1 MLRAFCLTLLLGAG
15 SLSAAE
21 LTYSTVPGHG
31 GLPLVVVEGGVPDGP
46 EILLLHGFSQSHLSF
61 LRQLQGPLAQEFRL
75 VAFDFRGH
83 GASPKPWR
91 SEDYAGSDVW
101 ADDVARVIAAKE
113 LDNPVL
119 VGWSYGGFVV
129 VDYLRHYGSGRIA
142 GVNLVGSLGGL
153 VPPGPPPEDLD
164 EEFVKEQ
171 QRNSANSRIV
181 HPLKNLEASEF
192 LSRLLS
198 TMNMTEE
205 EHRHAYA
212 MQIMMPA
219 YVRRLMGD
227 RNYNNTDMLARI
239 DLPVLLT
246 RGSEDFA
253 MPDAGTDKVLS
264 ALPDARLS
272 TYPDTGHLPFI
283 QLEERFNS
291 ELAAFVRELN

>member
-1 MLRAFCLTLLLGAG
+1 MLRVFCLCVLLGAG
-15 SLSAAE
+15 TLSAAE

-31 GLPLVVVEGGVPDGP
+31 GLPLVVVEGGVPDGL
-46 EILLLHGFSQSHLSF
+46 EILLVHGFSQSHLSF
-61 LRQLQGPLAQEFRL
+61 LRQLRGPLAQEFRL
-75 VAFDFRGH
+75 VAFDLRGH

-91 SEDYAGSDVW
+91 SEDYAASDVW
-101 ADDVARVIAAKE
+101 ADDVARVMAAKG

-129 VDYLRHYGSGRIA
+129 VDYLRHYGAGRIA

-153 VPPGPPPEDLD
+153 VPPTPPPEDLD
-164 EEFVKEQ
+164 AEFVKEQ

-181 HPLKNLEASEF
+181 HPLKNLEAYEF

-227 RNYNNTDMLARI
+227 RNYNNADMLVRI
-239 DLPVLLT
+239 DLPMLLT
-246 RGSEDFA
+246 RGSEDRA
-253 MPDAGTDKVLS
+253 MPAAGTQTVL
-264 ALPDARLS
+264 AGIPDARLS

-283 QLEERFNS
+283 QMEERFNS
-291 ELAAFVRELN
+291 ELAAFVREVN